1 MAMSTNYALIPAFM
15 SKSKV
20 FKSQEAAVTS
30 WKLKTSV
37 SPALFAWNRPTGRTL
52 FKHGLKNNSN
62 IQKPTSG
69 VSNILDN
76 ARHLACWCL
85 ENTKPNMQ
93 GIAGFCSKI
102 KCTVGSWVNNCDYA
116 KNGNGCSV
124 CPAWYVAMWCD
135 HPTSHI
141 HSQHRDQQQ
150 GWE

>member
-1 MAMSTNYALIPAFM
+1 MSTNYALIPAFM
-15 SKSKV
+15 SSSRYSKV
-20 FKSQEAAVTS
+20 KKQLLHLGSLKLRSFQLFSLETGLPAEPFSNMGSKTTQTFRNQHLASQTFLAMQN
-30 WKLKTSV
+30 K
-37 SPALFAWNRPTGRTL
+37 
-52 FKHGLKNNSN
+52 
-62 IQKPTSG
+62 
-69 VSNILDN
+69 
-76 ARHLACWCL
+76 ACWCL